1 MGTQNSYIQEWER
14 LFAEH
19 RSYLISFAFRM
30 TGSLSEAEDIVQDVF
45 IECAE
50 VNPTS
55 IQNPKSWLTK
65 VCSNKALDHLKLA
78 YKKRETYPGTWL
90 PDAVPDSFQIWGNLA
105 NNDSPDKNIL
115 LSQSLTTSFLLLI
128 EKLTPEER
136 VVYLLNEVFEYPFK
150 DIAEVLKK
158 SEEACRK
165 IAERARKAVLSGRSK
180 FVPQPVGAEKVI
192 AQFFDLAKQ
201 GNSAG
206 LMNLLAEGSEF
217 WSDGGG
223 KVAAVRDVVTDTARI
238 AEFFKGVWTSKFFK
252 GDDYKVEYQM
262 VNLLPGVVISRKSE
276 DGWVF
281 ETIMSFEIQDGKI
294 VRIYSQRNPDK
305 LNVLTKIQ

>member
-65 VCSNKALDHLKLA
+65 VCSNRALDHLKLA

-206 LMNLLAEGSEF
+206 LMDLLAEGSEF